1 MGLIGDALGAFG
13 ISNSGIMAGA
23 LKMVGVPEKAAEAAA
38 FAYELSRGM
47 TKDGFDL
54 DKVNKGALARH
65 ALRAFGNNSPMA
77 ALGVT
82 AALNIMPKGFLS
94 GGGGGGG
101 GIGSLLGGLAGP
113 ALAATAMGGLMNMQ
127 GGIGAL
133 LGGLLGGGTG
143 GSVLGGGLGAVG
155 LSTSDVAGG
164 AMKFAFGNNTAQV
177 RQQTGLT
184 RANYGPG
191 SMLANLPRP
200 AMFEDI
206 VAAFMIDV
214 VKDKQEKI
222 EERLRKLEDTDNSSN
237 SGGSAT
243 GQAAGAVGG
252 ARGNEGSTNGNSDSR
267 NIEFEIIKNEIQKLT
282 QMQQAMSNVLNTMND
297 QAMNSIRHIKAG

>member
-13 ISNSGIMAGA
+13 ISKSGIMAGA

-47 TKDGFDL
+47 SKDGFDL

-65 ALRAFGNNSPMA
+65 ALRAFGVTNPMA
-77 ALGVT
+77 ALGAT

-94 GGGGGGG
+94 GGGGAGGG
-101 GIGSLLGGLAGP
+101 GGFNIASLAGP

-127 GGIGAL
+127 GGIGSL
-133 LGGLLGGGTG
+133 LSGLLGA
-143 GSVLGGGLGAVG
+143 GGLGVA
-155 LSTSDVAGG
+155 DVAGG
-164 AMKFAFGNNTAQV
+164 GMKLAFGNNTAQV

-191 SMLANLPRP
+191 SMLAGLPRP

-243 GQAAGAVGG
+243 GQAAGAAGG
-252 ARGNEGSTNGNSDSR
+252 ARGNEASTNGNSDSR